1 MMKKIF
7 AVLLALA
14 MVLAMAAC
22 TNEPAETKTYDVT
35 IWVSEVEGVK
45 ELTLQ
50 QVDAFNAAN
59 KDVKINA
66 TVEGVSEGQAATL
79 MLTDVETGA
88 DIFCFAQDQLARLI
102 QAGALAKLGE
112 GTAKKVKEENS
123 AGSVSCATFGD
134 VLYAFPITDDNGY
147 FMYYDKSV
155 IPEDKIGSL
164 EDIIKIC
171 EDNNKLFSF
180 DLEGSAWYAVS
191 FFFATGCVSN
201 WTTDSE
207 GNFTEVNDT
216 FNSEAGL
223 IALEGMQKLVKSAC
237 FHSSAAASD
246 FSASSA
252 VVVSGTWDYSN
263 AKAALGDNFGVA
275 ELPSFTVGDKSYHL
289 GSFNGCKLMGMKPQ
303 SDSDKASAVQRLA
316 YYLAGEECQQ
326 GRFDLKGWGPS
337 NVKVAA
343 TEKVASDPTL
353 TALAKQ
359 NAYAKPQGQ
368 IHGSWWD
375 IGKAIAT
382 NLKEGDGSAAA
393 RQAVLDKYTESMTA
407 LFNMSDDEKN
417 AFSVI
422 GGFEGSGWSDDV
434 DMKKVSVDGT
444 VETWKTESAI
454 TFKDGDEF
462 KIRQGHSWDNAL
474 GATNPGTLTNNDGNF
489 VVETGGAFFVT
500 FVYDSSNNSGTISL
514 SEN

>member
-1 MMKKIF
+1 MKKIF
-7 AVLLALA
+7 AVLLAVA

-22 TNEPAETKTYDVT
+22 SGNKGPAKTYDVT

-50 QVDAFNAAN
+50 QVEAFNKAN
-59 KDVKINA
+59 SDIQINA
-66 TVEGVSEGQAATL
+66 TVEGVSEANSATQ

-88 DIFCFAQDQLARLI
+88 DIYCFAQDQLARLI

-112 GTAKKVKEENS
+112 GTAKKVKDENS
-123 AGSVSCATFGD
+123 AASVSCATFGD

-155 IPEDKIGSL
+155 VSDDKVDSL
-164 EDIIKIC
+164 EDLIKVC

-180 DLEGSAWYAVS
+180 NLEGSAWYAAS
-191 FFFATGCVSN
+191 FFFATGCVSD

-207 GNFTEVNDT
+207 GNFIEVNDT

-223 IALEGMQKLVKSAC
+223 IALEGMQKLVKSKC
-237 FHSSAAASD
+237 FNSSESASD

-252 VVVSGTWDYSN
+252 VVVSGTWDYKN

-275 ELPSFTVGDKSYHL
+275 DLPSFTVGGKSYHL

-303 SDSDKASAVQRLA
+303 SDTAKAAAVQRLA
-316 YYLAGEECQQ
+316 YYLAGEECQM
-326 GRFDLKGWGPS
+326 GRFDAKGWGPS
-337 NVKVAA
+337 NKKVAA
-343 TEKVASDPTL
+343 SDKVASDPTL
-353 TALAKQ
+353 VALAAQ

-382 NLKEGDGSAAA
+382 NLKAGDGSAAA
-393 RQAVLDKYTESMTA
+393 RQAVLDAYKDSMTA
-407 LFNMSDDEKN
+407 LFNMSEDDKN

-422 GGFEGSGWSDDV
+422 GGFEGSGWNTDI
-434 DMKKVSVDGT
+434 DMKKVTVDGT
-444 VETWKTESAI
+444 VETWKTDKAI
-454 TFKDGDEF
+454 TFNANDEL

-474 GATNPGTLTNNDGNF
+474 GATNPGTLSSNDGNF
-489 VVETGGAFFVT
+489 VVTEAGDWFVV
-500 FVYDSSNNSGTISL
+500 FVYNSADNTGTISL
-514 SEN
+514 SAN